1 LSFNKGVGILKRFSE
16 ILISFCLIGFV
27 SVGCGG
33 DTAASKQRE
42 TTTRGSINISA
53 DESFKPVIDSQV
65 QVFESLHPDAHIRVH
80 YKPEAE
86 ALNDLNNDSIRM
98 VIVTRGLDQNEQ
110 DLMKK
115 KLSFN
120 PSFGPLAYDAIAVIT
135 NKNSKDTVFTMQDI
149 RSIAEGTSGYKY
161 KMLLD
166 GTSATSTVRFV
177 KDSLLKG
184 RPLSSNIVAA
194 KNSEAVID
202 YVSAN
207 NDAIG
212 LVGVS
217 WVGNKNDPKVLSF
230 LDKVKIAAVECRGC
244 NGTYVKPYQANIAGG
259 RYPMVRP
266 LYYILKENYEGLGS
280 GFANFLIYEKGQLI
294 FQRAYLL
301 PARMQF
307 EVRDMMISE

>member
-1 LSFNKGVGILKRFSE
+1 LKYVRLIL
-16 ILISFCLIGFV
+16 LVVV
-27 SVGCGG
+27 SALTTSGCG
-33 DTAASKQRE
+33 DSSESDRKRE
-42 TTTRGSINISA
+42 TTTRGRINISV

-65 QVFESLHPDAHIRVH
+65 QVFESLHPEAKIIVH

-86 ALNDLNNDSIRM
+86 CLKDLDNDSIRM
-98 VIVTRGLDQNEQ
+98 VIVTRGIDRKEQ
-110 DLMKK
+110 DRLKK

-120 PSFGPLAYDAIAVIT
+120 PSFGPVAFDAIAVIT
-135 NKNSKDTVFTMQDI
+135 NNKSEDTLFTMQDI
-149 RSIAEGTSGYKY
+149 RSLAQGTSGFRYKL
-161 KMLLD
+161 LLD

-177 KDSLLKG
+177 QDSLLKG
-184 RPLSSNIVAA
+184 SPLSPNIVAA
-194 KNSEAVID
+194 KSSPAVID
-202 YVSAN
+202 YVAEN

-212 LVGVS
+212 LIGVS
-217 WVGNKNDPKVLSF
+217 WVGNKNDPQVLSF
-230 LDKVKIAAVECRGC
+230 LERVKIAGVECRGC

-266 LYYILKENYEGLGS
+266 LYYILKENYDGLGS

-307 EVRDMMISE
+307 EVREMQIAE